1 MLNPEILGGGKLM
14 DSQVDKRDLE
24 LLENDKYTFA
34 VLSRI
39 LNDSCRLILTDHE
52 RLIICHSV
60 NPFPVWI
67 WTPDDVSPEEKER
80 AWEAVSRACPMA
92 DGYRY
97 NLKYDLAEYFLSK
110 AKEQGV
116 DAAIT
121 MNMFAY
127 DCPKPLAPENT
138 AVGHIHLCTWD
149 DLEEMA
155 EIIKLFHEEIG
166 IDQSDEE
173 GYLNRAKAHIENRN
187 LFFWKD
193 GLNRTVACC
202 SYTPNGDVASIGNVY
217 TFPAHR
223 RKHYAE
229 NLVYQVTKIVESAG
243 AMPMLYTDADYTAS
257 NACYEKIGY
266 VLRGKLCTIGISKK
280 IR

>member
-1 MLNPEILGGGKLM
+1 M
-14 DSQVDKRDLE
+14 DSQVDKRDLR

-60 NPFPVWI
+60 DPFPVWI

-80 AWEAVSRACPMA
+80 AWDAVSRACPMA

-97 NLKYDLAEYFLSK
+97 NLKYDLAEFFLSK
-110 AKEQGV
+110 AKQQGV

-121 MNMFAY
+121 VNMFAY
-127 DCPKPLAPENT
+127 DCPRPLAPQNT
-138 AVGHIHLCTWD
+138 AAGHIHLCTWD
-149 DLEEMA
+149 DLEEAA
-155 EIIKLFHEEIG
+155 EIIKMFHEEVG
-166 IDQSDEE
+166 IDQGDDER
-173 GYLNRAKAHIENRN
+173 YLNRAKVHIEHSH

-193 GLNRTVACC
+193 DFNRTVACC
-202 SYTPNGDVASIGNVY
+202 SYAPNGDVASIGSVY

-266 VLRGKLCTIGISKK
+266 VLRGKLCTIGTNAYLEKG
-280 IR
+280 